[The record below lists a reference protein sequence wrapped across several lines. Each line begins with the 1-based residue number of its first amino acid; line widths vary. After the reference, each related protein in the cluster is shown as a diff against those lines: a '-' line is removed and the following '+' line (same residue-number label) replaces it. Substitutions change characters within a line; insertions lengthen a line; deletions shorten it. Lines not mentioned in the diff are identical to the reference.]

1 LSVRSNKPSRP
12 ERGNAPKPISRRRL
26 WLFRCTALL
35 LPFVLL
41 AVLELSL
48 RLGGYG
54 YDPQFFKRIK
64 IGGEEFFVQNEDF
77 SRRFFP
83 KEVMRNPGPVRF
95 RVHKAPGT
103 FRIFVLG
110 ESAAMGDPA
119 ESFAPDRYLEVLL
132 REKYPER
139 KFEVINVAFT
149 AINSHVILPIARECA
164 AHEGDLWIVYMGNNE
179 MVGPFGAATVFGWQ
193 APPLPFVRGVLEF
206 QRLRTGQWLMDL
218 ARKVRGEKSKL
229 AAWGGMA
236 MFLNNQVPPD
246 SPRKE
251 TVYRNFEKNLDGIVR
266 AGVNSGAKVLLNTVS
281 VNLKDCP
288 PFASFPNRNLSPADR
303 AQFDQLYTS
312 AMQAM
317 AQKEFPKGAELFQKA
332 AQFDAKFAELQF
344 HWGECLLAQ
353 TNWQG
358 ARERFQLAC
367 DDDALP
373 FRADS
378 RINAA
383 IRAEPERIGNRGVI
397 LFDSA
402 ATLAAATETGICGEE
417 TFYEHVHFDFDARY
431 QLGRAWAEQ
440 IESLLG
446 RNTNEWALQS
456 FCDEKLSLSPWNR
469 AQVIHFMLERIQT
482 PPLSTQPNNDRRK
495 AALETRMAGLRPRM
509 TADNARTTR
518 QAFLKLVER
527 RPEDFFLHQE
537 FAVFLELSGDPAAAL
552 AEWQRFRDM
561 LPQDS
566 LGHYQAGRLLITQ
579 QRYAEAEAA
588 LRAAV
593 AIRPSRAD
601 GWVELGSALALQRKY
616 PDALDCYSRA
626 LKMEPQNAQTLLR
639 RGKVLGYMNR
649 HAEATESYRAALE
662 LNPADGLSHYELGV
676 ELLAAKNFDAAGKEF
691 GEAARL
697 TPDRAGARFNYG
709 TWLMSQNRWEEAQRE
724 FEAVIRLEPGNVQAQ
739 QRLAALNAKTKH
751 GE

>member
-1 LSVRSNKPSRP
+1 M
-12 ERGNAPKPISRRRL
+12 
-26 WLFRCTALL
+26 
-35 LPFVLL
+35 
-41 AVLELSL
+41 ELSL

-54 YDPQFFKRIK
+54 YDPRFFKRIK
-64 IGGEEFFVQNEDF
+64 IGSEEFFVQNEDF

-83 KEVMRNPGPVRF
+83 REVMRNPGPVRF
-95 RVHKAPGT
+95 RAHKAPGT

-119 ESFAPDRYLEVLL
+119 ESFAPDRYLEMLL
-132 REKYPER
+132 REKYPEK

-193 APPLPFVRGVLEF
+193 APPVPFVRAVVAF
-206 QRLRTGQWLMDL
+206 QQLRTGQWLMDL

-266 AGVNSGAKVLLNTVS
+266 AGVNSGAKVLLNTVA

-288 PFASFPNRNLSPADR
+288 PFASLPKRDLAPADR
-303 AQFDQLYTS
+303 AQFDQLYTN

-317 AQKEFPKGAELFQKA
+317 TQKEFSKA
-332 AQFDAKFAELQF
+332 GEFFEQAAKLDAKFADLQF
-344 HWGECLLAQ
+344 HWAECLLTQ
-353 TNWQG
+353 TNWDG
-358 ARERFQLAC
+358 ARKRFQLAC
-367 DDDALP
+367 DNDALP

-378 RINAA
+378 RINAT
-383 IRAEPERIGNRGVI
+383 IRAEPERVGSGNLI

-402 ATLAAATETGICGEE
+402 PALAAGERPSPGAATSEPRTAAVLDGSVRVALCGEE

-431 QLGRAWAEQ
+431 RLGRAWAEQ

-446 RNTNEWALQS
+446 RNTNEWATQS
-456 FCDEKLSLSPWNR
+456 FCDEKLGLSPWNR

-482 PPLSTQPNNDRRK
+482 PPLSTQPNNDRHK
-495 AALETRMAGLRPRM
+495 VALEARMAGLRPQM
-509 TADNARTTR
+509 NADNARATR
-518 QAFLKLVER
+518 QAFQKLLGA
-527 RPEDFFLHQE
+527 RPSPGAATSALEQRPGDFFLHQE
-537 FAVFLELSGDPAAAL
+537 FAVFLELSGDPAGAL
-552 AEWQRFRDM
+552 AEWQHFRDM

-566 LGHYQAGRLLITQ
+566 LGHYQTGRLLITQ
-579 QRYAEAEAA
+579 QRYAEAETA
-588 LRAAV
+588 LRTAV
-593 AIRPSRAD
+593 GIRPSRAD
-601 GWVELGSALALQRKY
+601 GWVEFGNALALQKKY
-616 PDALDCYSRA
+616 SDALATYSTA

-649 HAEATESYRAALE
+649 HTEAIESYRAALQ

-709 TWLMSQNRWEEAQRE
+709 TWLISQNRWDEAQRE

-739 QRLAALNAKTKH
+739 QRLAALKARTKH

>member
-1 LSVRSNKPSRP
+1 
-12 ERGNAPKPISRRRL
+12 
-26 WLFRCTALL
+26 
-35 LPFVLL
+35 
-41 AVLELSL
+41 
-48 RLGGYG
+48 
-54 YDPQFFKRIK
+54 
-64 IGGEEFFVQNEDF
+64 
-77 SRRFFP
+77 
-83 KEVMRNPGPVRF
+83 MRNPGPVRF
-95 RVHKAPGT
+95 PVHKAAGT

-119 ESFAPDRYLEVLL
+119 ESFAPDRYLGMLL

-149 AINSHVILPIARECA
+149 AINSHVILPIAQECA

-193 APPLPFVRGVLEF
+193 APPLPFVRGVLAF
-206 QRLRTGQWLMDL
+206 QRLRTGQWLMEL

-229 AAWGGMA
+229 GAWGGMA

-266 AGVNSGAKVLLNTVS
+266 AGVNSGAKVLLNTVA

-288 PFASFPNRNLSPADR
+288 PFASLHNRSLSLADR
-303 AQFDQLYTS
+303 AQFDPLYTN
-312 AMQAM
+312 AVHAL
-317 AQKEFPKGAELFQKA
+317 AQKEFSKA
-332 AQFDAKFAELQF
+332 SESLDQAAKLDAKFADLQF
-344 HWGECLLAQ
+344 RWGECLLAQ
-353 TNWQG
+353 TNFAG

-367 DDDALP
+367 DNDALP

-383 IRAEPERIGNRGVI
+383 IRAEHERIRDGNLI
-397 LFDSA
+397 LFDSSSALGARPSPGA
-402 ATLAAATETGICGEE
+402 ATSAPAQALHEPSMESRLQPASLCGEE

-440 IESLLG
+440 IEPLLG
-446 RNTNEWALQS
+446 RNTNAWASQS
-456 FCDEKLSLSPWNR
+456 LCDEKLGLSPWNR

-482 PPLSTQPNNDRRK
+482 PPLSTQPNNDHRK
-495 AALETRMAGLRPRM
+495 AALEARMAGMRPEM
-509 TADNARTTR
+509 NAENAQRTRKT
-518 QAFLKLVER
+518 FLKLVEQ

-537 FAVFLELSGDPAAAL
+537 FAVFLELSGDPAGAL
-552 AEWQRFRDM
+552 AQWQRFRDM

-566 LGHYQAGRLLITQ
+566 LGHYQTGRLLITQ
-579 QRYAEAEAA
+579 QRYGEAEAA
-588 LRAAV
+588 LRQAV
-593 AIRPSRAD
+593 SIRPGRAD
-601 GWVELGSALALQRKY
+601 GWGELGSALALQKKY
-616 PDALDCYSRA
+616 PEALESYSTA

-649 HAEATESYRAALE
+649 HAEATESYRAALQ
-662 LNPADGLSHYELGV
+662 LNPTDGLSHYELGV
-676 ELLAAKNFDAAGKEF
+676 ELLAAKEFDAAGKEF
-691 GEAARL
+691 GQAARL

-709 TWLMSQNRWEEAQRE
+709 TWLMSQNRWDEAQRE

-739 QRLAALNAKTKH
+739 QRLAALKARKKH
-751 GE
+751 AE